1 MPKASKILLIG
12 NDAAVTL
19 IAMQREQIVS
29 YFFVGL
35 FLFVLYQIVRIFSPF
50 FSAISWAAILAFA
63 FYPLYQKILTST
75 KLNSSIVS
83 FLMTCL
89 VVLIVVIPSAI
100 IVISLMKEAI
110 DLYYHVSNYITSG
123 KLEQFI
129 LQIRETARSEWTQQF
144 WLRWDPLQEEL
155 SNTLLQ
161 AAKGMGNFAA
171 VQLTALTKN
180 VFFWVVNL
188 VFIAFLL
195 FFFFRDGKAIYEFIY
210 QLVPMAHKNKAALS
224 KKINETFAAVIRGQ
238 FVTCIIQATVAG
250 FTFWVLAIPLPFFLA
265 FLTFITCLIPVTGA
279 ATVWVPV
286 VIYLF
291 ATHAITKAVIL
302 LIVGIF
308 VISLSDNFLK
318 PILIGGKTQLP
329 VVFLFLGI
337 LGGVKIYGIIG
348 LFLGPIILSLFFV
361 LTQIYREEYQSIST
375 R

>member
-1 MPKASKILLIG
+1 
-12 NDAAVTL
+12 
-19 IAMQREQIVS
+19 MQKEQIVS

-35 FLFVLYQIVRIFSPF
+35 FLFVLYQIIRIFSPF
-50 FSAISWAAILAFA
+50 FPAISWAAILAFA
-63 FYPLYQKILTST
+63 FYPLYQKILKTT
-75 KLNSSIVS
+75 KLNSSVAS

-100 IVISLMKEAI
+100 VLISLMREAI
-110 DLYYHVSNYITSG
+110 DLYYHVSDYITSG
-123 KLEQFI
+123 KMEQFI
-129 LQIRETARSEWTQQF
+129 LQIRETARSEWTQRF
-144 WLRWDPLQEEL
+144 WLTWDPLQQEI

-171 VQLTALTKN
+171 LQLAAFTKN
-180 VFFWVVNL
+180 LLIWIINL
-188 VFIAFLL
+188 IFIAFLL
-195 FFFFRDGKAIYEFIY
+195 FFFFKDGKAIYNFIY
-210 QLVPMAHKNKAALS
+210 QLIPMAHKNKEALS
-224 KKINETFAAVIRGQ
+224 KRINETFAAVIRGQ
-238 FVTCIIQATVAG
+238 FVTCIIQASVAG
-250 FTFWVLAIPLPFFLA
+250 FMFWILALPLPFFLA

-291 ATHAITKAVIL
+291 IIHEIGKAVAL

-318 PILIGGKTQLP
+318 PILIGERTQLSVP
-329 VVFLFLGI
+329 FLFLGI
-337 LGGVKIYGIIG
+337 LGGVKIYGMIG

-361 LTQIYREEYQSIST
+361 LTQIYREEYQSTST